1 MSFIDENNIDWYR
14 PIPDWMRSLQR
25 ENNRISGKTT
35 ETIGRLAKEIKLLK
49 RTIKTF
55 RKEKAYTIDIEQAE
69 ILLDNLKAN
78 LYELSRSKDI
88 WFKNI
93 NSFRIEEDT
102 TIWDFEYSYLPRSR

>member
-1 MSFIDENNIDWYR
+1 MSFIDENIWFA
-14 PIPDWMRSLQR
+14 PIPDCMRINQR

-55 RKEKAYTIDIEQAE
+55 KKEKAYKIDIKQAE

-78 LYELSRSKDI
+78 LYELYYGKSHWCNNTRL
-88 WFKNI
+88 
-93 NSFRIEEDT
+93 FRIEEDT
-102 TIWDFEYSYLPRSR
+102 DIWDFEPIFL